1 MVRESV
7 TVEGKERIDGGK
19 ARNLECT
26 STYKKE
32 IDRKGETKKNQ
43 NE

>member
-1 MVRESV
+1 MVREILM
-7 TVEGKERIDGGK
+7 VEGKERIDGEK

-26 STYKKE
+26 STYRKE
-32 IDRKGETKKNQ
+32 IDRKGEAKKKQ